1 MLEMILLWILG
12 GGPLQERE
20 TITVI
25 LQARMSS
32 TRLPGKVLSILN
44 GHPMI
49 YWQIERIRKVQL
61 IDRVIIATSVDSSDD
76 QLVELANNLG
86 FEVFRG
92 DLNDVYDRYLQC
104 IEVNNINGII
114 VRLTADC
121 PLVMPELLTQMLE
134 IFLHKKPD
142 YLSNTIQPTFPDGL
156 DVEICT
162 VESFRNLQKHN
173 LTAVEREHVTFGFH
187 SRQDI
192 FRCINFSS
200 PMDNSNLRWTVDY
213 PEDLLFVRQVYS
225 AFVGSETIFGITSVM
240 LAVAE
245 LEIENTIPGS
255 MRNIALQTRIED

>member
-1 MLEMILLWILG
+1 MSETILLWIQG
-12 GGPLQERE
+12 GGLLQKRE

-32 TRLPGKVLSILN
+32 TRLPGKVLSVLN

-49 YWQIERIRKVQL
+49 YWQIERIRKVKL

-76 QLVELANNLG
+76 QLVEIANNLG

-104 IEVNNINGII
+104 IEANNIYGVI

-121 PLVMPELLTQMLE
+121 PLVMPDLLTQMLE
-134 IFLHKKPD
+134 IFLSKKPD
-142 YLSNTIQPTFPDGL
+142 YLSNTIKPTFPDGL
-156 DVEICT
+156 DIEICT

-187 SRQDI
+187 NRQDI
-192 FRCINFSS
+192 FRCINHLS
-200 PMDNSNLRWTVDY
+200 PVDNSKLRWTVDY
-213 PEDLLFVRQVYS
+213 PEDLLFIRQVYG
-225 AFVGSETIFGITSVM
+225 AFVGSETIFGMTSVM

-245 LEIENTIPGS
+245 LEIENTIPSS
-255 MRNIALQTRIED
+255 MRNIALQARIED